1 MKHTGHTPSTGVR
14 SLLSDLRGPVALDL
28 RDTGII
34 GLGEETCLGQDEE
47 CQEPGVN
54 EVAPRELRAG
64 IVPPGRG
71 KTRQACGPGP
81 RVLNKVNFFFFIYPM
96 TRSQKG

>member
-1 MKHTGHTPSTGVR
+1 MKHTGHMPSTGVR

-54 EVAPRELRAG
+54 EAAPHGTVCRDSAPREGQDQAGLWPRA
-64 IVPPGRG
+64 PGT
-71 KTRQACGPGP
+71 K
-81 RVLNKVNFFFFIYPM
+81 
-96 TRSQKG
+96 